1 MTVRM
6 PSTVASTTVAS
17 PLKVV
22 LLAEA
27 LCAGQ
32 NSRLNRRLTVRTHEP
47 FPFIPALALIEEP
60 SFVVC
65 FREKDPAS
73 PASTRKAHLRRP
85 RAREGATHMPGAGQG
100 SMRCKVASNRTLHE
114 MGKEPSRRSAARSRH
129 PVGPERQKILL
140 PEVFMV
146 PRSCDTRFNYE
157 AEMFHLRMRR
167 WSVER

>member
-1 MTVRM
+1 MTVRT

-17 PLKVV
+17 PLKAV

-32 NSRLNRRLTVRTHEP
+32 DSRLKRRLTVRTHVP
-47 FPFIPALALIEEP
+47 FPFIHALALIEEP

-85 RAREGATHMPGAGQG
+85 RAREGATHMPSAGEG
-100 SMRCKVASNRTLHE
+100 SMRCKVASNETLHE
-114 MGKEPSRRSAARSRH
+114 RGERAFSGKCSTIAAACGARAS
-129 PVGPERQKILL
+129 ENL
-140 PEVFMV
+140 
-146 PRSCDTRFNYE
+146 
-157 AEMFHLRMRR
+157 
-167 WSVER
+167 

>member
-1 MTVRM
+1 MTVWM
-6 PSTVASTTVAS
+6 PRTVASTTVAR

-32 NSRLNRRLTVRTHEP
+32 NSRPINRRLTVRTHEP
-47 FPFIPALALIEEP
+47 FPFIHALALIEEP

-85 RAREGATHMPGAGQG
+85 RAREGATHMPGAGEG
-100 SMRCKVASNRTLHE
+100 SMRCKVASNETFHERGERAFSGKCRTI
-114 MGKEPSRRSAARSRH
+114 AA
-129 PVGPERQKILL
+129 
-140 PEVFMV
+140 
-146 PRSCDTRFNYE
+146 PRGARAKKNFI
-157 AEMFHLRMRR
+157 ARGFHGAAQ
-167 WSVER
+167 